1 MRLSPSIFWAMTLPE
16 WNAAVAGWQAR
27 HMPRAVTPLPR
38 SEFEALMK
46 AHPDV

>member
-1 MRLSPSIFWAMTLPE
+1 MGLAPGTFWAMTLVE

-27 HMPRAVTPLPR
+27 HMPRAVTPMKRGELT
-38 SEFEALMK
+38 ELMK